1 MSSPQG
7 LNDVLLPKTESQRKR
22 TVLQAAR
29 RARQAYRRADT
40 AGEVLE
46 RWLDREIKRKTRI
59 MPASVARGLQLYR
72 AWFAQV
78 RNVETAFADLGYMSS
93 QL

>member
-1 MSSPQG
+1 MSSPQA
-7 LNDVLLPKTESQRKR
+7 LNDVLLPKTEAARKR

-29 RARQAYRRADT
+29 RARAAYRRADT

-59 MPASVARGLQLYR
+59 MPASVMRGLRLYQ
-72 AWFAQV
+72 AWFLEV
-78 RNVETAFADLGYMSS
+78 RKVETAFADLGYTSS
-93 QL
+93 TL